1 MRVIN
6 GIECIG
12 SSPKG
17 RGCSTKDFDVKI
29 SHQKDGR
36 VTMRIKKPEIILNGK
51 TVLLG
56 FLNGKMYFIPADSE
70 DAITIYCYDNK
81 WYLRS
86 NNPEL
91 VERLKDVNGCYT
103 AYYDRKVKAWYIVL
117 NNKED

>member
-29 SHQKDGR
+29 TYQKSGR
-36 VTMRIKKPEIILNGK
+36 IAMRIKKPEIIMSGK
-51 TVLLG
+51 TFLFG

-70 DAITIYCYDNK
+70 DAITMINNENR

-86 NNPEL
+86 SNPEL
-91 VERLKDVNGCYT
+91 IEMLKDVEGCYT

>member
-1 MRVIN
+1 MKIIN

-12 SSPKG
+12 KSFKG

-29 SHQKDGR
+29 SYQKSGR
-36 VTMRIKKPEIILNGK
+36 IAMRIKKPEIILNGK
-51 TVLLG
+51 TFLLG

-70 DAITIYCYDNK
+70 DAITMINNNNR

-86 NNPEL
+86 GNPEL
-91 VERLKDVNGCYT
+91 IEMLKDVNGCYK

>member
-12 SSPKG
+12 SSFKG

-56 FLNGKMYFIPADSE
+56 FLNGKMYFISADSE

-86 NNPEL
+86 GNPEL
-91 VERLKDVNGCYT
+91 IEMLKDVNGCYK